1 MVLDEIDRRVVGA
14 LQVDGRA
21 SWRRIAGVIGVP
33 VSTVVRRGNALLES
47 RDVRIGVMRQTRTV
61 LLEVQANAADV
72 DAVAR
77 ALAARESSIFV
88 YVLGSPVRI
97 LVEEHD
103 PADDSDLML
112 HDIPAIPGVTGVA
125 LIPVL
130 EYYRTLTGWMP
141 GQLTPDE
148 ARALNPEFGKPSPVE
163 PALPDLDD
171 SDEAIVAALER
182 DARAAAI
189 DIAAAVGLSESAV
202 RRRLGVL
209 IGQAVDVRAIVA
221 PAVLGLPISA
231 FVWLRVRPDAVAA
244 VSAALQAS
252 PWVRYSAFTLSDEQI
267 LVDVAAPTVLEL
279 RRFLT
284 ESAWSAQVEGMRAAS
299 IVAAY
304 KRGGQRVSED

>member
-1 MVLDEIDRRVVGA
+1 MALDEIDRRVAGA

-33 VSTVVRRGNALLES
+33 VSTVVRRGNALLDSQEI
-47 RDVRIGVMRQTRTV
+47 RIGVMRQTRTV

-97 LVEEHD
+97 LVEEHA
-103 PADDSDLML
+103 PEENADLML

-130 EYYRTLTGWMP
+130 EYYRTLTSWMP
-141 GQLTPDE
+141 GQLTEQE
-148 ARALNPEFGKPSPVE
+148 AHALNPGFGRPSPIEQAIAV
-163 PALPDLDD
+163 LDAND
-171 SDEAIVAALER
+171 AAIVAALER

-189 DIAAAVGLSESAV
+189 DIAVAVGLSESAV

-209 IGQAVDVRAIVA
+209 IGGAVDVRAIVA
-221 PAVLGLPISA
+221 PATLGLPIA
-231 FVWLRVRPDAVAA
+231 GFVWLRVRPSAVAS
-244 VSAALQAS
+244 VSEALRAS
-252 PWVRYSAFTLSDEQI
+252 PFVRYAAFTLSDEQI
-267 LVDVAAPTVLEL
+267 LVDVAAPTVSEL

-284 ESAWSAQVEGMRAAS
+284 ESPWSAEVDGIRSAS
-299 IVAAY
+299 VIAAY
-304 KRGGQRVSED
+304 KRGGLRVREV